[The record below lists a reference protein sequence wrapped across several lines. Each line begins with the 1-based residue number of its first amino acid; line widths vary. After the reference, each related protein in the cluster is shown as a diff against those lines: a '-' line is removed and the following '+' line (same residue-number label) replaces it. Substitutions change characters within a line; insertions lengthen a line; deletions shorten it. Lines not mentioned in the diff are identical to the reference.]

1 METGTTLSGIRKK
14 QIKMTMR
21 HHKKPTMIIN
31 IKKTKTIL
39 NAEENGEKLELSDK
53 AGRV

>member
-1 METGTTLSGIRKK
+1 METGTTSSGIRKK

-21 HHKKPTMIIN
+21 HHKKPTMIIK

>member
-1 METGTTLSGIRKK
+1 METGTTSSGIRKK

-21 HHKKPTMIIN
+21 HHKKPTMIIKN
-31 IKKTKTIL
+31 KKRL
-39 NAEENGEKLELSDK
+39 NAEEKNGEKLELSDK